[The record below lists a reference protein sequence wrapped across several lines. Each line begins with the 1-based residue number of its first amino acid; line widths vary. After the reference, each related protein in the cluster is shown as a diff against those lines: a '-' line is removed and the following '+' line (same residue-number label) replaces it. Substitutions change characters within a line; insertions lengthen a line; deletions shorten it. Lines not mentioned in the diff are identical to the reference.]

1 MLNIIWLALIVIS
14 IVVGA
19 INGRMELINQAAFEG
34 AKTGVTVC
42 FGLLSILAFWMGLMR
57 IAEKSG
63 LLELLARA
71 LSPLIQLLF
80 PDVPKG
86 HPAIGY
92 ILSNM
97 SANLLGLGNAA
108 TPMGLKAMEELQKLN
123 GDKQVASPAM
133 CTLLAINTASITI
146 IPTTMIAI
154 RMQYGSV
161 NPVEIVGTTLLS
173 SFAATIVA
181 LLIDRWYRY
190 RHVRR
195 YR

>member
-1 MLNIIWLALIVIS
+1 VLNVIWLGLIVIS
-14 IVVGA
+14 IVVA
-19 INGRMELINQAAFEG
+19 AMTGRMEAINAAAFEG
-34 AKTGVTVC
+34 AKTGVTVSL
-42 FGLLSILAFWMGLMR
+42 GLLSVLAFWMGMMR

-63 LLELLARA
+63 LLELLARV
-71 LSPLIQLLF
+71 LSPIIQVLF

-86 HPAIGY
+86 HPAMGY

-123 GDKQVASPAM
+123 PDKQNASPAM

-181 LLIDRWYRY
+181 LLIDRMYRY
-190 RHVRR
+190 RHIRR
-195 YR
+195 HR